1 MKISVVEG
9 DITRE
14 EVDAVVNAANS
25 AMRGGGGVDGAIHRA
40 GGPEVLEDCIRR
52 FPHGLETGHAGWTTA
67 GRMRA
72 RWVDASTWWSLSAQ
86 AGQQLFY
93 PPDVGGWDDTR
104 WLDTGTFRARWFI
117 AALVQ
122 GNRLPAEDSLGNP
135 IQYQIVSDATLSMLP
150 GDKPLLEL
158 GLTNGAELRVKPGAR
173 VAQEG

>member
-1 MKISVVEG
+1 MARSNIKVTVTTPAGE
-9 DITRE
+9 RV
-14 EVDAVVNAANS
+14 EVDVA
-25 AMRGGGGVDGAIHRA
+25 
-40 GGPEVLEDCIRR
+40 P
-52 FPHGLETGHAGWTTA
+52 GHTA
-67 GRMRA
+67 
-72 RWVDASTWWSLSAQ
+72 Q
-86 AGQQLFY
+86 
-93 PPDVGGWDDTR
+93 DV
-104 WLDTGTFRARWFI
+104 I